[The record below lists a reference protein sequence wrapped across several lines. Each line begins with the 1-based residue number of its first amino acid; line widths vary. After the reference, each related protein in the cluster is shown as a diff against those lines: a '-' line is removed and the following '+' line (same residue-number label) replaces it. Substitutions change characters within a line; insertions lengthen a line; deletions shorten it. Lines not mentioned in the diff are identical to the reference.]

1 MCKLYCEYF
10 LEFLGQKKSCESWV
24 LKNDLLFVY
33 WIPYFKLL
41 IFPSV
46 FSLHRFFFSLSFK
59 KVIVHRKFKGSV
71 SYSDLSGDLM
81 LSTFLLSGAEIN
93 CFEKVGVFTGE
104 EQVINF
110 MFITATLGT
119 NIGILG
125 HGEMRDPRIEVVRSG
140 SYIHYTVLNFVRDKL
155 PCTRKVKKTYFFSLL
170 HFFFLLQD
178 IQLGLLYS

>member
-1 MCKLYCEYF
+1 
-10 LEFLGQKKSCESWV
+10 
-24 LKNDLLFVY
+24 
-33 WIPYFKLL
+33 
-41 IFPSV
+41 
-46 FSLHRFFFSLSFK
+46 
-59 KVIVHRKFKGSV
+59 
-71 SYSDLSGDLM
+71 M

-155 PCTRKVKKTYFFSLL
+155 PCTRKMKKMYFFSLL

-178 IQLGLLYS
+178 IQLGLLYSQNCRLRTALQNKQVFVGCFRNHHHVILFLWEKYAFNSHVI